1 MLTKIGARTNQL
13 ETVEM
18 KQTRHIKTR
27 KLGFYFRINELTST
41 EALEIPESEFE
52 PAAAINDRA
61 HALLSITLPLADVWV
76 QTVPGR
82 KGGLCTPFKVSDVI
96 AEEEHFENQVLFSF
110 WISTTVCLTPR
121 LVSEL
126 RYAVVS
132 GYQKA
137 AGEANGLSEL
147 VRIEDLL
154 VEEVTTRTQLDF
166 GYVEEADRHG

>member
-1 MLTKIGARTNQL
+1 
-13 ETVEM
+13 M
-18 KQTRHIKTR
+18 KQTRYIKTR

-41 EALEIPESEFE
+41 ETLDIPESEFE

-61 HALLSITLPLADVWV
+61 HALLSITLPLIDVWV

-82 KGGLCTPFKVSDVI
+82 TGGVCTPFMASDVI
-96 AEEEHFENQVLFSF
+96 AEEEHFENQVLFSY

-121 LVSEL
+121 IVSEL

-137 AGEANGLSEL
+137 AGEAMGLCEL
-147 VRIEDLL
+147 VRIEELM
-154 VEEVTTRTQLDF
+154 VEEVSTRSQLHF
-166 GYVEEADRHG
+166 GPVEERTLHG